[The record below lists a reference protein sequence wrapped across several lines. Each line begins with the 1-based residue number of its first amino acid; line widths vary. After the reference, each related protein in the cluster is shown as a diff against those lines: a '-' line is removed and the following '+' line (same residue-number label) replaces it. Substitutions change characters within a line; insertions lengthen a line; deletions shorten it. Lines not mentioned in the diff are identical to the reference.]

1 MNYFKVTFDSL
12 EEAKKEFAEAKAM
25 YDSMVGTL
33 YKEIVAVDIIFIKR
47 EIQRLEK
54 QKFRE
59 TKV

>member
-1 MNYFKVTFDSL
+1 MHYFKVIFDSL

-33 YKEIVAVDIIFIKR
+33 YKEIVAVNIIFIKR

>member
-1 MNYFKVTFDSL
+1 MHYFKVIFDSL

-59 TKV
+59 IKV

>member
-1 MNYFKVTFDSL
+1 MHYFKVIFDSL
-12 EEAKKEFAEAKAM
+12 EETKKEFAEAKAM

>member
-1 MNYFKVTFDSL
+1 MHYFKVTFDSL

-33 YKEIVAVDIIFIKR
+33 YKEI
-47 EIQRLEK
+47 QRLEK

>member
-1 MNYFKVTFDSL
+1 MHYFKVTFDSL
-12 EEAKKEFAEAKAM
+12 EEAKKEFAEAKAI

>member
-1 MNYFKVTFDSL
+1 MHYFKVTFDSL

-25 YDSMVGTL
+25 YDSMVGML

>member
-1 MNYFKVTFDSL
+1 MHYFKVIFDSL

-25 YDSMVGTL
+25 YDSMVGML

>member
-1 MNYFKVTFDSL
+1 MHYFKVTSDSL

>member
-1 MNYFKVTFDSL
+1 MHYFKITSDSL

>member
-1 MNYFKVTFDSL
+1 MYYFKVTFDSL

>member
-1 MNYFKVTFDSL
+1 MHYFKVIFDSL

-25 YDSMVGTL
+25 YDSTVGTL

>member
-1 MNYFKVTFDSL
+1 MHYFKVIFDSL

-33 YKEIVAVDIIFIKR
+33 YKEIVAVDIILIKR

>member
-1 MNYFKVTFDSL
+1 MHYFKVTFDSL

-47 EIQRLEK
+47 EIQRFEK

>member
-1 MNYFKVTFDSL
+1 MHYFKVTFDSL
-12 EEAKKEFAEAKAM
+12 EEAKKKFAEAKAM

>member
-1 MNYFKVTFDSL
+1 MHYFQVIFDSL

-33 YKEIVAVDIIFIKR
+33 YKSVVAQDIILIKR

-54 QKFRE
+54 

>member
-1 MNYFKVTFDSL
+1 MHYFKVTFDSL

-47 EIQRLEK
+47 EIQWLEK

>member
-1 MNYFKVTFDSL
+1 MHYFQVIFDSL
-12 EEAKKEFAEAKAM
+12 EEAKKEFTEAKAM

-33 YKEIVAVDIIFIKR
+33 YKSVVAQDIILIKR

-54 QKFRE
+54 

>member
-1 MNYFKVTFDSL
+1 MHYFKVIFDSL

-47 EIQRLEK
+47 EIQWLEK

>member
-1 MNYFKVTFDSL
+1 MHYFKVTLDSL

-54 QKFRE
+54 QKFNNN
-59 TKV
+59 

>member
-1 MNYFKVTFDSL
+1 MHYFKVTFDSL
-12 EEAKKEFAEAKAM
+12 EAKKEFAEAKAM

-47 EIQRLEK
+47 ETQRLEK

>member
-1 MNYFKVTFDSL
+1 MHYFKVTFDSL
-12 EEAKKEFAEAKAM
+12 EEAKKEFAEVKAM

>member
-1 MNYFKVTFDSL
+1 MHYFKVIFDSL
-12 EEAKKEFAEAKAM
+12 EEVKKEFAEAKAM

>member
-1 MNYFKVTFDSL
+1 MHYFKVIFDSS

>member
-1 MNYFKVTFDSL
+1 MHYFKVTFDSL

-33 YKEIVAVDIIFIKR
+33 YKEIVAVDIIFIKKR
-47 EIQRLEK
+47 NSATWK
-54 QKFRE
+54 

>member
-1 MNYFKVTFDSL
+1 MHYFKVTFDSL

-25 YDSMVGTL
+25 HDSMVGTL

>member
-1 MNYFKVTFDSL
+1 MHYFKVTFDSL
-12 EEAKKEFAEAKAM
+12 EEAQKEFAEAKAM

-47 EIQRLEK
+47 EIQQLEK

>member
-1 MNYFKVTFDSL
+1 MHYFEVIFDSL

-25 YDSMVGTL
+25 YDSIVGTL

>member
-1 MNYFKVTFDSL
+1 MHYFKVIFDSL

-25 YDSMVGTL
+25 YDSMVRTL

>member
-1 MNYFKVTFDSL
+1 MPYFKVIFDFL

-33 YKEIVAVDIIFIKR
+33 YKSMVAQDIILIKR

-54 QKFRE
+54 QKFRK

>member
-1 MNYFKVTFDSL
+1 MHYFKVIFDSL

-25 YDSMVGTL
+25 YDFMVGTL
-33 YKEIVAVDIIFIKR
+33 YKEIVAVNIIFIKR

>member
-1 MNYFKVTFDSL
+1 MHYFKVTFDSL

-54 QKFRE
+54 QKFNNN
-59 TKV
+59 

>member
-1 MNYFKVTFDSL
+1 MHYFKVTFDSL

-25 YDSMVGTL
+25 YDSLIGTL
-33 YKEIVAVDIIFIKR
+33 HKEIVAVDIILIKR

-54 QKFRE
+54 

>member
-1 MNYFKVTFDSL
+1 MHYFKVTFDSL

-47 EIQRLEK
+47 ETQRLEK

>member
-1 MNYFKVTFDSL
+1 MPYFKVIFDSL

-33 YKEIVAVDIIFIKR
+33 YKSMVAQDIMLIER

>member
-1 MNYFKVTFDSL
+1 MHYFKVTFDSL

-33 YKEIVAVDIIFIKR
+33 YKEIVAIDIIFIKR

>member
-1 MNYFKVTFDSL
+1 
-12 EEAKKEFAEAKAM
+12 M

>member
-1 MNYFKVTFDSL
+1 MHVTFDSL